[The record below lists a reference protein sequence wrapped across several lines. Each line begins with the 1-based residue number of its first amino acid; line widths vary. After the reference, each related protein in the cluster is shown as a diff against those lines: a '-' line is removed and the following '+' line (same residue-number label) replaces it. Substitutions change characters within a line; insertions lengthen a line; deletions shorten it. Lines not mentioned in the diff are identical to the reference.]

1 MTNLE
6 CGIDIVKV
14 ERITDELAG
23 RILGDKEIDLYNSFV
38 NESRKREF
46 AAGRFAAKE
55 AFIKASN
62 MKELDFK
69 KIQFINDSAGRPV
82 PDESLEKM
90 IDDSKISVSISHE
103 HDYAVA
109 VVVILKGEFGNGQY
123 S

>member
-1 MTNLE
+1 MNKLS

-14 ERITDELAG
+14 DRVTDELAG
-23 RILGDKEIDLYNSFV
+23 RILGDKEASIYNTFL

-55 AFIKASN
+55 AFVKASN

-69 KIQFINDSAGRPV
+69 SIQFINDEAGCPI
-82 PDESLEKM
+82 PDDTLKNMVNISE
-90 IDDSKISVSISHE
+90 ISVSISHE

-109 VVVILKGEFGNGQY
+109 VVVMLKGED
-123 S
+123 